1 MRAQKAPG
9 KAVRKA
15 PQVAPEDRVP
25 LRKRIAY
32 GAGGLATGIQ
42 DRFDNG
48 VMNPVF
54 VVGVGF
60 SPIVMSSCGAFY
72 RVYDAFSDIFMGSIS
87 DNTRTRWGR
96 RRPYVF
102 AGAFLMAFAMPWLFQ
117 FNPAWSL
124 LTIGVWMVIFNLLIQ
139 TTQTIYNV
147 PYQSLLIESTPD
159 TNERTNVSAWRAYV
173 GIFVGVAVSWTWWL
187 AQRPLFHV
195 NGEPDVL
202 NGIKWLVIMA
212 AIPVALLGILPAI
225 FMEERFYKEAKD
237 QAKIKI
243 KDSIRFA
250 FTNKPFLLLITFIFV
265 YVGGT
270 GLHWGL
276 VFYVKLF
283 YVCGGDQGLASEIAG
298 WQGTV
303 QAFFSVVGIPL
314 AQRLAASFGK
324 MKTIVIAMVCFFF
337 ASGSTWFLLTPEA
350 PYLSIVPFVLMGP
363 VVTMIWVV
371 IPSMLGDVVDYEEH
385 RNGHRSEGIFSSV
398 FSWML
403 KVAQTVS
410 TFLSG
415 PIVVWAG
422 YEAAKRH
429 ELAQNL
435 EVLTRM
441 RILLMA
447 IPSTFIMIAAI
458 ILWFYPLN
466 ADRVQELRTDLENRR
481 GKM

>member
-1 MRAQKAPG
+1 
-9 KAVRKA
+9 
-15 PQVAPEDRVP
+15 
-25 LRKRIAY
+25 
-32 GAGGLATGIQ
+32 
-42 DRFDNG
+42 
-48 VMNPVF
+48 
-54 VVGVGF
+54 
-60 SPIVMSSCGAFY
+60 
-72 RVYDAFSDIFMGSIS
+72 MGSVS

-124 LTIGVWMVIFNLLIQ
+124 LTIGVWMVIFNLFIQ

-187 AQRPLFHV
+187 AQRPVFHV
-195 NGEPDVL
+195 DGEPNVL

-212 AIPVALLGILPAI
+212 AVPVVLLGILPAI
-225 FMEERFYKEAKD
+225 FMEERFYKEARD

-243 KDSIRFA
+243 KDSIRYA
-250 FTNKPFLLLITFIFV
+250 FSNKPFLLLIAFIFV

-283 YVCGGDQGLASEIAG
+283 YVCGGDQELASEIAG

-303 QAFFSVVGIPL
+303 QAFFSVVGIPI
-314 AQRLAASFGK
+314 AQRLAASVGK
-324 MKTIVIAMVCFFF
+324 MKTIVVAMVCFFF

-350 PYLSIVPFVLMGP
+350 PYLSILPFVMMGP

-371 IPSMLGDVVDYEEH
+371 IPSMLGDVVDFEEH
-385 RNGHRSEGIFSSV
+385 RHGNRAEGVFSSV

-429 ELAQNL
+429 ELAQNT
-435 EVLTRM
+435 EVLTNM

-447 IPSTFIMIAAI
+447 IPSTFILISAI
-458 ILWFYPLN
+458 ILWFYPLS
-466 ADRVQELRTDLENRR
+466 ADRVQEIRTSLENRR